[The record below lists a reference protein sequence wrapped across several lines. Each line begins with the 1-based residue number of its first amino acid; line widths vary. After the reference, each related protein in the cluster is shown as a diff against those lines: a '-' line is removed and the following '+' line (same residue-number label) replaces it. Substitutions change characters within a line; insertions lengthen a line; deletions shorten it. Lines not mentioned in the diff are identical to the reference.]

1 MIYSFCYVF
10 SRYKFILLLRTAE
23 PYREFFVVC
32 KKIKLLENIFG
43 EACKTTVID
52 GMNAVFE
59 DYRNSWLFTNSRGE
73 LRSEIKVS
81 RFESSCYLCAELS
94 SVVIA
99 RLMSE
104 CLWSGWKWWWRV
116 KEMPS
121 PFSCSPVICEWLWK
135 KTQIEKKMNYV

>member
-1 MIYSFCYVF
+1 MKTKGKWHQSEVSQVILFRQQYILSLFFWKIMYSFCYVL
-10 SRYKFILLLRTAE
+10 SRYKLVLLLRTAE
-23 PYREFFVVC
+23 PYREFFIVC
-32 KKIKLLENIFG
+32 KKIKLLESIFG
-43 EACKTTVID
+43 EAYKTTVIN

-81 RFESSCYLCAELS
+81 RFESSYYLCAELS

-104 CLWSGWKWWWRV
+104 CLWSGWKW
-116 KEMPS
+116 
-121 PFSCSPVICEWLWK
+121 
-135 KTQIEKKMNYV
+135 